1 MSHPALTPTL
11 LLILDGW
18 GLAPAGP
25 SNAISM
31 AKTLNMEMLNAFAP
45 HSQLQASG
53 RAVGLPEGYIG
64 NSEVG
69 HLNIGAGSVVYQDM
83 TRIDVA
89 MENGELEKN
98 PAFVELIQKTL
109 AGSKRLHLAGLLSDG
124 GVHSHY
130 KHMQCLVSA
139 AVNAGLE
146 VFIHCFMDGRDTKP
160 QGGLEYIR
168 TLETFLQPLG
178 GKARI
183 ASVCG
188 RFYAMDRDT
197 RWERVQQAWN
207 MLVHGKCA
215 AGEKNPE
222 HESGKVSATYTVLA
236 SYAAEVFDEF
246 IEPTLLVEDGTWQNG
261 DGLFLWNFR
270 ADRMRELVQA
280 ITLPS
285 FDGFDRGPMPCF
297 AGIAT
302 MTCYDA
308 SFTLPVAFP
317 KENLTMGLGE
327 VVSSWGCAQLR
338 IAETEKY
345 AHVTYFFNGGREEP
359 FPQED
364 RILVPSPRDVATY
377 DLAPAMSCQE
387 VTTKCIEALKSGKY
401 TLIVCNLANG
411 DMVGH
416 TGKMEAAIQ
425 ACETVDSCVGQFMQ
439 AICDVQGRMMII
451 ADHGNC
457 ESMQDAQGQPQT
469 SHTTNP
475 VPCILFE
482 GTEEK
487 SPGHLQNGKLADVAP
502 TLIKLW
508 KKDIPA
514 SMSGVSLMEPCYE
527 KC

>member
-1 MSHPALTPTL
+1 MTCTTLTPTL

-18 GLAPAGP
+18 GIAPAGP
-25 SNAISM
+25 HNAASV
-31 AKTLNMEMLNAFAP
+31 AKTINMDTLKAFAP
-45 HSQLQASG
+45 NASLEASG

-83 TRIDVA
+83 TRIDLA
-89 MENGELEKN
+89 MEQGELGN
-98 PAFVELIQKTL
+98 NAAFTDLIQKTL

-130 KHMQCLVSA
+130 KHMQTLVSA
-139 AVNAGLE
+139 AVDAGLE

-160 QGGLEYIR
+160 QGGLEYVRI
-168 TLETFLQPLG
+168 LEKFLAPYD

-183 ASVCG
+183 ASLCG
-188 RFYAMDRDT
+188 RFFVMDRDT
-197 RWERVQQAWN
+197 RWERVEQAWN
-207 MLVHGKCA
+207 MLVHGKGA
-215 AGEKNPE
+215 KEKNPE
-222 HESGKVSATYTVLA
+222 HEAPTASATYTMLA
-236 SYAAEVFDEF
+236 SYAAEVYDEF
-246 IEPTLLVEDGTWQNG
+246 IEPTLLVDEGTWQNG

-280 ITLPS
+280 ITLPG
-285 FDGFDRGPMPCF
+285 FDGFARGVTPAF

-302 MTCYDA
+302 MTSYDA
-308 SFTLPVAFP
+308 TFTLPVAFP

-327 VVSSWGCAQLR
+327 VVSSWGCSQLR

-345 AHVTYFFNGGREEP
+345 AHVTYFFNGGRETP
-359 FPQED
+359 FPHED
-364 RILVPSPRDVATY
+364 RILVPSPRDVDTY

-387 VTTKCIEALKSGKY
+387 VTTRCIEAMKSGKY

-416 TGKMEAAIQ
+416 TGKMDAAVK
-425 ACETVDSCVGQFMQ
+425 ACETVDACLGQFMQ
-439 AICDVQGRMMII
+439 AICEIQGRMLII

-457 ESMQDAQGQPQT
+457 ECMQDEQGQPQT

-487 SPGHLQNGKLADVAP
+487 SPGTLQHGKLADVAP

-508 KKDIPA
+508 NKDIPA
-514 SMSGVSLMEPCYE
+514 SMSGSALMEPCNE
-527 KC
+527 KR

>member
-1 MSHPALTPTL
+1 MPQTTLTPTL

-18 GLAPAGP
+18 GIAPAGP
-25 SNAISM
+25 GNAPSV
-31 AKTLNMEMLNAFAP
+31 AKTINMDMLKAFAP
-45 HSQLQASG
+45 HAQLEASG

-89 MENGELEKN
+89 MEEGKLGTN
-98 PAFVELIQKTL
+98 PAFEELIQKTL

-130 KHMQCLVSA
+130 KHMQTLVAA
-139 AVNAGLE
+139 AVDAGLE
-146 VFIHCFMDGRDTKP
+146 VFIHCFMDGRDTAQ
-160 QGGLEYIR
+160 QGGLGYIR
-168 TLETFLQPLG
+168 ILEQSLAPYA

-183 ASVCG
+183 ASLCG
-188 RFYAMDRDT
+188 RYFAMDRDT
-197 RWERVQQAWN
+197 RWERVEQAWN
-207 MLVHGKCA
+207 MLVHGKNA
-215 AGEKNPE
+215 PNATTVNET
-222 HESGKVSATYTVLA
+222 SAVYVML
-236 SYAAEVFDEF
+236 SCYKEEIFDEF
-246 IEPTLLVEDGTWQNG
+246 IPPTLLVKEGTWQSG

-280 ITLPS
+280 ITLPA
-285 FDGFDRGPMPCF
+285 FEGFDRGEAPAF

-302 MTCYDA
+302 MTSYDA
-308 SFTLPVAFP
+308 TFTLPVAFP

-327 VVSSWGCAQLR
+327 VVDSWGCKQLR

-359 FPQED
+359 FPGEE

-387 VTTKCIEALKSGKY
+387 VTSRCIEALKSGKY

-416 TGKMEAAIQ
+416 TGIMDATIK
-425 ACETVDSCVGQFMQ
+425 ACEVVDSCVGQFMQ
-439 AICDVQGRMMII
+439 AICEVQGRMLVI

-457 ESMQDAQGQPQT
+457 EAMLDGAGNPQT

-487 SPGHLQNGKLADVAP
+487 SPGRLINGKLADIAP

-508 KKDIPA
+508 NKDIPA
-514 SMSGVSLMEPCYE
+514 SMSGTALMEPCHE
-527 KC
+527 K

>member
-1 MSHPALTPTL
+1 MSQPVLTPTL

-18 GLAPAGP
+18 GLAPAGAN
-25 SNAISM
+25 NATSL
-31 AKTLNMEMLNAFAP
+31 AKTLNMDMLNAFAP
-45 HSQLQASG
+45 HSSLEASG
-53 RAVGLPEGYIG
+53 RAVGLPAGYIG

-89 MENGELEKN
+89 MEKGELGTN
-98 PAFVELIQKTL
+98 TVFTELLQKTL

-130 KHMQCLVSA
+130 SHMLCLVKA
-139 AVNAGLE
+139 AVEAGVE

-160 QGGLEYIR
+160 HGGIEYVRIV
-168 TLETFLQPLG
+168 EEALQAFE

-183 ASVCG
+183 ASLCG
-188 RFYAMDRDT
+188 RFFVMDRDT
-197 RWERVQQAWN
+197 RWERVEKAWN
-207 MLVHGKCA
+207 MLVHGQN
-215 AGEKNPE
+215 GENSILDPKNTPE
-222 HESGKVSATYTVLA
+222 EVVRDY
-236 SYAAEVFDEF
+236 YAQEIFDEF
-246 IEPTLLVEDGTWQNG
+246 IPPTLLVKEGTWQNG

-280 ITLPS
+280 ITMPA
-285 FDGFDRGPMPCF
+285 FEGFNRGIVPAF
-297 AGIAT
+297 IGTAT
-302 MTCYDA
+302 MTSYD
-308 SFTLPVAFP
+308 STFTLPVAFP

-327 VVSSWGCAQLR
+327 VVSSWGCTQLR

-359 FPQED
+359 FPGED
-364 RILVPSPRDVATY
+364 RILVPSPRHVPTY

-387 VTTKCIEALKSGKY
+387 VTTRCIEALQSNKY

-416 TGKMEAAIQ
+416 TGKMDAAIE
-425 ACETVDSCVGQFMQ
+425 ACQVVDSCLGQFMQ
-439 AICDVQGRMMII
+439 AICDVQGRMLVI

-457 ESMQDAQGQPQT
+457 ETMVDENGNPQT

-487 SPGHLQNGKLADVAP
+487 SPGCLQHGKLADVAP

-514 SMSGVSLMEPCYE
+514 SMSGVALMEPCHE